1 MSQWTFVTNHAVVLC
16 YIGRHPSI
24 TARELSE
31 EIGITERAVRRIIA
45 ELDSGGYI
53 GKAKEG
59 RRVRYTIDP
68 RLSLRHK
75 TQSDKIVGDL
85 LYVLG
90 WKSGPSEKKGKYSR
104 PKP

>member
-1 MSQWTFVTNHAVVLC
+1 MAQWTFVTNHAIVLS

-24 TARELSE
+24 TARELAV

-53 GKAKEG
+53 AKAKEG
-59 RRVRYTIDP
+59 RRVRYTINP
-68 RLSLRHK
+68 RLALRHK

-90 WKSGPSEKKGKYSR
+90 WKSRPSEKKGKSSR

>member
-1 MSQWTFVTNHAVVLC
+1 MSEWTFVTNHAVILS

-24 TARELSE
+24 TARDLAV

-53 GKAKEG
+53 AKAKEG
-59 RRVRYTIDP
+59 RRVRYTVNP

-90 WKSGPSEKKGKYSR
+90 WKSGPSGKKGKSSR
-104 PKP
+104 PRS

>member
-1 MSQWTFVTNHAVVLC
+1 MPEWTFVTNHAVILS

-24 TARELSE
+24 TARDLAV

-53 GKAKEG
+53 AKAKEG
-59 RRVRYTIDP
+59 RRVRYTVNP

-90 WKSGPSEKKGKYSR
+90 WKSGPSAKKGKSSR
-104 PKP
+104 PRS

>member
-1 MSQWTFVTNHAVVLC
+1 MSQWTFVSNHAVVLS

-24 TARELSE
+24 TARDLSV

-45 ELDSGGYI
+45 ELESGGYI

-59 RRVRYTIDP
+59 RRVRYTINP
-68 RLSLRHK
+68 RLSMRHK
-75 TQSDKIVGDL
+75 TQTDKIVGDL
-85 LYVLG
+85 LNVLG
-90 WKSGPSEKKGKYSR
+90 WRSGPSVKKGKYSR